1 MYEKQVPMSPKT
13 RMYRWLALLAWVALL
28 SLVAYWQMMA
38 NITHSYSLFFVVT
51 LYLLPLFLPM
61 AGIILAKPYT
71 HAWASFV
78 VLLYLMHGITVAY
91 AVPEEFVL
99 GMVEILLSSAMFVG
113 CSVFARLRG
122 RELGLSLPK
131 LKDVMERE
139 KQFFEGQ

>member
-13 RMYRWLALLAWVALL
+13 RMYRWLALAAWISLL
-28 SLVAYWQMMA
+28 LLVAYWQIMA
-38 NITHSYSLFFVVT
+38 NTTLSYSLFFVFF
-51 LYLLPLFLPM
+51 LYLLPLLLPM
-61 AGIILAKPYT
+61 PGIILAKPYT

-78 VLLYLMHGITVAY
+78 VLLYLMHGITVVY
-91 AVPEEFVL
+91 AVPEELMF
-99 GMVEILLSSAMFVG
+99 GIIEILLSSAMFMG